1 MSVVKKQ
8 SNHNSQSFQ
17 GIITRS
23 QWELKVKTT
32 KLPEALEKRGTKLR
46 LVLVLNLIGRESG
59 ESFLN
64 QSYSAKPTLSRSTFD
79 TQLKISL

>member
-32 KLPEALEKRGTKLR
+32 KLPEAREKRGDQ
-46 LVLVLNLIGRESG
+46 VAIGVSFQSGWSRKWREFS
-59 ESFLN
+59 E
-64 QSYSAKPTLSRSTFD
+64 PV
-79 TQLKISL
+79 I